1 MSVLCS
7 GHFNVLHADHIRMF
21 KWACQYGPLIV
32 GINGNQANVKKY
44 GERSVKLN
52 DRIFVLESNRWVSEV
67 VVFEESEPS
76 ALIRKLRPKYYV
88 KGPDYEGVR
97 LPEEAALLET
107 GTTLLI
113 RPGIRKYSST
123 ELVSSEA

>member
-1 MSVLCS
+1 MTGTFNLC
-7 GHFNVLHADHIRMF
+7 HADHCRLLAYAGRF
-21 KWACQYGPLIV
+21 GRVTV
-32 GINGNQANVKKY
+32 GINAQSYLDEKY
-44 GERSVKLN
+44 GPRAVAEA
-52 DRIFVLESNRWVSEV
+52 DRTLVLESNRWVSEV

-97 LPEEAALLET
+97 LPEEAALLEA

>member
-1 MSVLCS
+1 
-7 GHFNVLHADHIRMF
+7 MF

-123 ELVSSEA
+123 ELVSGKT